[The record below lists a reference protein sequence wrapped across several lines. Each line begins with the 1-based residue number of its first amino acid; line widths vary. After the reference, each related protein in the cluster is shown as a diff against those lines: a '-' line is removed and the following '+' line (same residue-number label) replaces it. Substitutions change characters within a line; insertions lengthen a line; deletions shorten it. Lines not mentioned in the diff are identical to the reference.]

1 MHLGAKFACWCHEE
15 SISSQLLS
23 VRPQWKQE
31 MWSLFPVTE
40 NYFFYISLG
49 FWKNSFFTCNKP
61 IRVLKVLT
69 AMEEPSVAQ
78 ALSRLVSG
86 GRRRIKRMYWSIACG
101 ELQIQWA
108 VPLGKAVLSYHVFK
122 YFEFVF
128 VKEHWKLVRGYKRR
142 THNKRINA
150 NKYTC
155 CV

>member
-1 MHLGAKFACWCHEE
+1 MLVPRRVHFLPVAKCQATVETGNVILVSCNGE
-15 SISSQLLS
+15 
-23 VRPQWKQE
+23 P
-31 MWSLFPVTE
+31 
-40 NYFFYISLG
+40 FFYISLG

-61 IRVLKVLT
+61 ILVLKVLT

-128 VKEHWKLVRGYKRR
+128 VKEH
-142 THNKRINA
+142 
-150 NKYTC
+150 
-155 CV
+155 